1 MIKTVV
7 GDILDATEEIT
18 CHQVNCRGVMGAG
31 VAKTLCTRCS
41 ILTFYDLQTICI
53 IRKDRFNIKHLIF

>member
-18 CHQVNCRGVMGAG
+18 CHQVNCRGV
-31 VAKTLCTRCS
+31 
-41 ILTFYDLQTICI
+41 D
-53 IRKDRFNIKHLIF
+53 RKSVV